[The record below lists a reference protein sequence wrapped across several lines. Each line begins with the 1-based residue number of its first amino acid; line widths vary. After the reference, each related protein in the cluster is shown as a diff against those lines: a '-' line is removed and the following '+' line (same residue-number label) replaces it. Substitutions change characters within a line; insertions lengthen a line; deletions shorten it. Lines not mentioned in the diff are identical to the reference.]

1 MKAIKEETKQNLSI
15 HQKIRE
21 ASFVPLESEDTQKF
35 KYSFGFRVNKYINEK
50 FIALK
55 TPFKKIF
62 SKLRL
67 WSQEIDFKAIRND
80 GSAWLIESLIEG
92 FIINF
97 VVWSLIGWKFN
108 LLTMLAWG
116 FAIKQILSI
125 YWRLRKDGA
134 NSTIP
139 KKNE

>member
-1 MKAIKEETKQNLSI
+1 MKAIKKETKQNLLI
-15 HQKIRE
+15 HQKIRG
-21 ASFVPLESEDTQKF
+21 ASFVPLESEDTKKF
-35 KYSFGFRVNKYINEK
+35 KYSFWFSVNKYINKK

-55 TPFKKIF
+55 TPFNKIF

-67 WSQEIDFKAIRND
+67 WTQEIDFKAIRND
-80 GSAWLIESLIEG
+80 SSIWLIESLIEG

-116 FAIKQILSI
+116 FATKQLLSI
-125 YWRLRKDGA
+125 YWRLRKNGA

-139 KKNE
+139 KKDK